1 MPKTV
6 KVTKGEKI
14 LKNPKNGKGV
24 VSRKNVTIFKEDIN
38 SKDW

>member
-6 KVTKGEKI
+6 KVTKGEK
-14 LKNPKNGKGV
+14 LKNSKNGKGV
-24 VSRKNVTIFKEDIN
+24 VSRKNDTIFKEDIN